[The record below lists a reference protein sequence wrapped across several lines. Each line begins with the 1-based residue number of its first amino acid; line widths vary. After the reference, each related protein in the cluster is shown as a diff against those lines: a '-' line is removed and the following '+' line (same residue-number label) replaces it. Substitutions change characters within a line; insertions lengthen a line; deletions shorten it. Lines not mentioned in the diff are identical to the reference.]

1 VRALRGLG
9 DVARIMHHVPEAD
22 RYYHEAATLASQ
34 LHTPA
39 EQCAVLHRQG
49 ELYQNQGQYREALE
63 TWVQALALDQRMDHP
78 ERIAVEGK
86 VEKLV
91 AEQHLEEVYS
101 ELWKQYRLC

>member
-1 VRALRGLG
+1 MRALRGLG

-22 RYYHEAATLASQ
+22 RYYYEAATLASQ

-49 ELYQNQGQYREALE
+49 ELYLLQGQYREAL
-63 TWVQALALDQRMDHP
+63 TAWIRALALDQRMDHP
-78 ERIAVEGK
+78 ERTAIEGK
-86 VEKLV
+86 VEKLI
-91 AEQHLEEVYS
+91 AEQHLEEVYA